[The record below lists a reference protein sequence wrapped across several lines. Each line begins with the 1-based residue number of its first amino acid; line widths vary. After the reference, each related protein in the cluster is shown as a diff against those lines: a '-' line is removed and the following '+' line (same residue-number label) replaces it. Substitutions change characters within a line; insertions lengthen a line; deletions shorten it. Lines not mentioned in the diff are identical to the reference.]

1 MSPRIL
7 FTSFGFNDPGGGTT
21 VPRVV
26 SKELAR
32 RGWEVTVF
40 HAATAADPNGGP
52 YSVRES
58 HEDGVD
64 LVAVHN
70 RPHGLWDLGNPLRE
84 IDDPAITAAFAATLD
99 RVHPDV
105 VHFHNLHNLG
115 AALIDQAAARGLPA
129 YFSTHNYWLVCPR
142 AYLITGQGQICAG
155 PGDNGGDCASCVG
168 SPDRPGHRERL
179 GAIRERFTRG
189 IDVCLAV
196 SDAMRATLVAQ
207 GYPAEMIDV
216 VRQSVPATDDVWA
229 KLGSSRAP
237 GRSGERLT
245 VAFFG
250 SAYGHKGPQLLA
262 EAAQRTE
269 HELRVLIHGEVQPN
283 MERALRRIDGRGVVE
298 VRGAFDSSELPGLLA
313 GVDAAVMPSMW
324 WDCAPLAAAECLA
337 GRVPLVAPRLG
348 GLGEAVRD
356 EVDGLLF
363 EGLDAGDL
371 ARQLDRLAGEPGL
384 LERLQAGIE
393 ALRPF
398 AEYVDELEAYY
409 RGARP
414 RDHVIGRLAP
424 TAVAWHGDHG
434 LHTSLSTIN
443 DAVTDR
449 IGRHGV
455 RVQRVRRDGASLDA
469 PLPHPADVE
478 VRHQWP
484 PDLRPPRSGR
494 LAIIQPWEFGS
505 IPADWVAPLQRD
517 VDEVWVP
524 SEFVRAMY
532 LEAGLE
538 ADRVHVVA
546 NGVDLDR
553 FTPEGRRLELDRFA
567 GTPVPEGLR
576 FLFVGG
582 AIKRKGV
589 DVLLAAWQAAFA
601 GRDDVTLVVKDFG
614 SGGVYRNADRTALQE
629 LAASGAAPRVVHLDA
644 DLSGDDLAAL
654 YRACD
659 VFVHPYRGEGFAMPV
674 LEAMASGLPVITTAG
689 GPTDEFCPPQAG
701 WRIDAA
707 RRAMPGGRVD
717 HLETAGEPWMLE
729 PSVDHLVALLREAA
743 DTTADARAAR
753 GAAGRSA
760 AERYTWDV
768 VTAAYA
774 GRVRALAQRPLRTAG
789 EPIEALRDATGTRVL
804 ATPAWRADDDLG
816 ALLTAWGEAAPAGTD
831 ATLFLLADP
840 DVDGDAAALQ
850 TRVIAAA
857 DVAGADLD
865 NCADIAVL
873 QLRAYPGR
881 DAALHADTD
890 AYVPLHRACSGHE
903 RLARAAGAAVVAH
916 QALPAWLAAS
926 RVPALAGSDR

>member
-7 FTSFGFNDPGGGTT
+7 LTSFGFNDPGGGTT

-26 SKELAR
+26 SKELVR

-40 HAATAADPNGGP
+40 HAATALDPSGEP
-52 YSVRES
+52 YVVRET
-58 HEDGVD
+58 EDDGVR

-70 RPHGLWDLGNPLRE
+70 RAHGLWDLGNPLRE
-84 IDDPAITAAFAATLD
+84 IDDPAITRAFADTLD
-99 RVHPDV
+99 SVRPEV

-142 AYLITGQGQICAG
+142 AYLMTGQGAICAG

-196 SDAMRATLVAQ
+196 SDAMRSTLVAQ

-216 VRQSVPATDDVWA
+216 VRQAVPATDDVWA
-229 KLGSSRAP
+229 KLGSTRSP

-283 MERALRRIDGRGVVE
+283 MERALRRIDARGIVE
-298 VRGAFDSSELPGLLA
+298 VRGAFESSELPELLA

-363 EGLDAGDL
+363 EGLDADDL
-371 ARQLDRLAGEPGL
+371 ARKLDRLAGEPGL
-384 LERLQAGIE
+384 LERLQAGID
-393 ALRPF
+393 APRPF
-398 AEYVDELEAYY
+398 AEYVDELERYY
-409 RGARP
+409 AGERPSRGIARP
-414 RDHVIGRLAP
+414 AP
-424 TAVAWHGDHG
+424 VAVSWQGDHG

-443 DAVTDR
+443 DAVSDR
-449 IGRHGV
+449 IERHGV
-455 RVQRVRRDGASLDA
+455 RVQRVRRDGAAVDA

-478 VRHQWP
+478 IRHQWP

-494 LAIIQPWEFGS
+494 LALIQPWEFGA
-505 IPADWVAPLQRD
+505 IPVDWVAPLQRD

-532 LEAGLE
+532 LRAGLE
-538 ADRVHVVA
+538 SDRVHVVP

-553 FTPEGRRLELDRFA
+553 FTPEGPRLELDVGGRD
-567 GTPVPEGLR
+567 GIR

-582 AIKRKGV
+582 AIGRKGI
-589 DVLLAAWQAAFA
+589 DVLLAAWQTAFA

-614 SGGVYRNADRTALQE
+614 SGGVYRNADRSALE
-629 LAASGAAPRVVHLDA
+629 ALAASGSAPRVVHLDR
-644 DLSGDDLAAL
+644 DLPVDELAAL

-659 VFVHPYRGEGFAMPV
+659 VLVHPYRGEGFAMPV
-674 LEAMASGLPVITTAG
+674 LEAMATGLPVIVTGG
-689 GPTDEFCPPQAG
+689 GPTDEFCPPEAG
-701 WRIDAA
+701 WRIRAQ
-707 RRAMPGGRVD
+707 RRTIAGGRVD
-717 HLETAGEPWMLE
+717 ALQTVGDPWMLE
-729 PSVDHLVALLREAA
+729 PDVQHLVELLREAGEA
-743 DTTADARAAR
+743 SPEERARR

-760 AERYTWDV
+760 AERYAWDV
-768 VTAAYA
+768 VAAAYA
-774 GRVRALAQRPLRTAG
+774 GRVRALARRPLRIAA
-789 EPIEALRDATGTRVL
+789 EPIEALECATGTRVL

-816 ALLTAWGEAAPAGTD
+816 ALLAAWGRAAPAGTD
-831 ATLFLLADP
+831 AALFLLADP
-840 DVDGDAAALQ
+840 DVDGDPAALEARVLTAAA
-850 TRVIAAA
+850 A
-857 DVAGADLD
+857 AGADVET
-865 NCADIAVL
+865 CADIAVL
-873 QLRAYPGR
+873 QLRTYPGR
-881 DAALHADTD
+881 DAALHAGAD
-890 AYVPLHRACSGHE
+890 AYVPLHRACAGHE
-903 RLARAAGAAVVAH
+903 RLARAAGSEVLAPD
-916 QALPAWLAAS
+916 ALGAWLAAND
-926 RVPALAGSDR
+926 RVAA

>member
-7 FTSFGFNDPGGGTT
+7 LTSFGFNDPGGGTT

-40 HAATAADPNGGP
+40 HAATAPDPAGGP

-58 HEDGVD
+58 EEDGVR

-84 IDDPAITAAFAATLD
+84 IDDPAITRAFAETLD
-99 RVHPDV
+99 RVRPDV

-115 AALIDQAAARGLPA
+115 AALIDVAAARGLPS

-142 AYLITGQGQICAG
+142 AYLMTGEGAICPG
-155 PGDNGGDCASCVG
+155 PGDGGDCASCVG

-179 GAIRERFTRG
+179 GSIRERFTRG
-189 IDVCLAV
+189 VDVCLAV

-229 KLGSSRAP
+229 RLGSTRAP

-269 HELRVLIHGEVQPN
+269 AQLRVLIHGEVRPP
-283 MERALRRIDGRGVVE
+283 MEKLLRRIDSRGVVE
-298 VRGAFDSSELPGLLA
+298 VRGEFRSEQLPGLLA
-313 GVDAAVMPSMW
+313 EVDAAVMPSMW

-371 ARQLDRLAGEPGL
+371 ARQLDRLSGEAGL

-393 ALRPF
+393 APRPF

-409 RGARP
+409 AGSRPSRGVARP
-414 RDHVIGRLAP
+414 APLA
-424 TAVAWHGDHG
+424 VSWQGDHG

-449 IGRHGV
+449 LDRHAV
-455 RVQRVRRDGASLDA
+455 RVQRVRRDGAVLDA

-494 LAIIQPWEFGS
+494 LAVIQPWEFGA
-505 IPADWVAPLQRD
+505 IPVDWVEPLRRD

-524 SEFVRAMY
+524 SEHVRAMY
-532 LEAGLE
+532 LHAGLD
-538 ADRVHVVA
+538 ADRVHVVP

-553 FTPEGRRLELDRFA
+553 FTPDGPRYELDDA
-567 GTPVPEGLR
+567 PGLR

-582 AIKRKGV
+582 AIQRKGV
-589 DVLLAAWQAAFA
+589 DVLLAAWQTAFA

-614 SGGVYRNADRTALQE
+614 SGSIYRNADRTALQE

-644 DLSGDDLAAL
+644 DLSGDDLAGL
-654 YRACD
+654 YRSCD

-689 GPTDEFCPPQAG
+689 GPTDEFCPPTAG
-701 WRIDAA
+701 WRIDAE

-717 HLETAGEPWMLE
+717 SFETAGEPWMLE

-743 DTTADARAAR
+743 ETTADERAAR

-760 AERYTWDV
+760 AERSSWDV

-774 GRVRALAQRPLRTAG
+774 GRVRTLSQRPLRTAA
-789 EPIEALRDATGTRVL
+789 EPIEALQEATGTRVL

-816 ALLTAWGEAAPAGTD
+816 ALLAAWGEAAPAGAD

-840 DVDGDAAALQ
+840 DVDGDPGALQ
-850 TRVIAAA
+850 ARVIAAA
-857 DVAGADLD
+857 DAAGADLD

-873 QLRAYPGR
+873 QLHAYPGR
-881 DAALHADTD
+881 DAALHADAD

-903 RLARAAGAAVVAH
+903 RLARAAGGAIVAPE
-916 QALPAWLAAS
+916 ALRAWLAAGAK
-926 RVPALAGSDR
+926 VAA

>member
-40 HAATAADPNGGP
+40 HAATAPDPDGGP

-58 HEDGVD
+58 REDGVD

-84 IDDPAITAAFAATLD
+84 IDDPAITRAFADMLD
-99 RVHPDV
+99 RVRPDV

-115 AALIDQAAARGLPA
+115 AALIDQAAARGVPA

-142 AYLITGQGQICAG
+142 AYLMTGQGEICAG
-155 PGDNGGDCASCVG
+155 PGDDGGDCASCVG

-189 IDVCLAV
+189 VDVCLAV
-196 SDAMRATLVAQ
+196 SDAMRSTLAAQ

-216 VRQSVPATDDVWA
+216 VRQAVPATDDVWA
-229 KLGSSRAP
+229 RLGSTRAP

-262 EAAQRTE
+262 DAAQRTE
-269 HELRVLIHGEVQPN
+269 HELRVLIHGEVRPP
-283 MERALRRIDGRGVVE
+283 MEKLLRRIDGRGVVE
-298 VRGAFDSSELPGLLA
+298 VRGEFTSSELPDLLA

-393 ALRPF
+393 APRPF
-398 AEYVDELEAYY
+398 AEYVDELESYY
-409 RGARP
+409 RGERPSRGVARP
-414 RDHVIGRLAP
+414 AP
-424 TAVAWHGDHG
+424 TAVTWQGDHG

-443 DAVTDR
+443 DAVCER
-449 IGRHGV
+449 IERHGV
-455 RVQRVRRDGASLDA
+455 RVQRVRRDGVALDA
-469 PLPHPADVE
+469 PLPHPAAVE

-494 LAIIQPWEFGS
+494 LAVIQPWEFGA
-505 IPADWVAPLQRD
+505 IPVDWVAPLQRD

-524 SEFVRAMY
+524 SEHVRAMY
-532 LEAGLE
+532 LQAGLD

-553 FTPEGRRLELDRFA
+553 FAPQGRSLELEA
-567 GTPVPEGLR
+567 PGLR

-582 AIKRKGV
+582 AIARKGV
-589 DVLLAAWQAAFA
+589 DVLLAAWQTAFA

-614 SGGVYRNADRTALQE
+614 SGGVYRNVDRSALE
-629 LAASGAAPRVVHLDA
+629 ALAASGATPRVVYLDR
-644 DLSGDDLAAL
+644 DLPDDELAAL
-654 YRACD
+654 YRSCD

-701 WRIDAA
+701 WRIDAE
-707 RRAMPGGRVD
+707 RRAMRGGRVEHFD
-717 HLETAGEPWMLE
+717 TAGEPWMLE
-729 PSVDHLVALLREAA
+729 PSVDHLIALLREAA
-743 DTTADARAAR
+743 GASAAERSAR

-760 AERYTWDV
+760 AERYSWDV

-774 GRVRALAQRPLRTAG
+774 GRVRALAQRPLRIAG
-789 EPIEALRDATGTRVL
+789 EPIEALEQASGTRVL
-804 ATPAWRADDDLG
+804 ATPAWRTDDDLG
-816 ALLTAWGEAAPAGTD
+816 ALLAAWGQAAPAGTD

-840 DVDGDAAALQ
+840 DVDGEPAALQ
-850 TRVIAAA
+850 ARVMAAA
-857 DVAGADLD
+857 SAAGADLD
-865 NCADIAVL
+865 DCADIAVL

-881 DAALHADTD
+881 DAALHAGADV
-890 AYVPLHRACSGHE
+890 YVPLHRACNGHE
-903 RLARAAGAAVVAH
+903 RHARAAGSAVLAPES
-916 QALPAWLAAS
+916 LRAWLAADE
-926 RVPALAGSDR
+926 RVAA

>member
-7 FTSFGFNDPGGGTT
+7 LTSFGFNDPGGGTT

-40 HAATAADPNGGP
+40 HAATAPDPAGGP
-52 YSVRES
+52 YSVRTS

-84 IDDPAITAAFAATLD
+84 IDDPAITRAFAETLD
-99 RVHPDV
+99 RVRPDV

-115 AALIDQAAARGLPA
+115 AALIDEAAARGVPA

-142 AYLITGQGQICAG
+142 AYLMTGEGAICPG
-155 PGDNGGDCASCVG
+155 PGDHGGDCASCVG

-207 GYPAEMIDV
+207 GYPPEMIDV

-229 KLGSSRAP
+229 KLGSTRTP
-237 GRSGERLT
+237 GRGGERLT

-262 EAAQRTE
+262 EAAQRTD
-269 HELRVLIHGEVQPN
+269 HELRILIHGEVRPA
-283 MERALRRIDGRGVVE
+283 MEKLLRRIDGRGVVE
-298 VRGAFDSSELPGLLA
+298 VRGEFQSSELPALLA

-393 ALRPF
+393 APRPF
-398 AEYVDELEAYY
+398 AEYVDELERYY
-409 RGARP
+409 GGARP
-414 RDHVIGRLAP
+414 SRGVARPAP
-424 TAVAWHGDHG
+424 VAVSWQGDHG

-443 DAVTDR
+443 DAVTRR
-449 IGRHGV
+449 IGREGV
-455 RVQRVRRDGASLDA
+455 RVQRVRRDGEALDG
-469 PLPHPADVE
+469 PLPHPAAVE

-484 PDLRPPRSGR
+484 PDFRPARSGR
-494 LAIIQPWEFGS
+494 LAVIQPWEFGA
-505 IPADWVAPLQRD
+505 IPADWIAPLRRD

-532 LEAGLE
+532 LRAGLD
-538 ADRVHVVA
+538 ADRVHVVP
-546 NGVDLDR
+546 NGVDPDR
-553 FTPEGRRLELDRFA
+553 FTPEGRRLELEDA
-567 GTPVPEGLR
+567 PGLR

-582 AIKRKGV
+582 AIQRKGV
-589 DVLLAAWQAAFA
+589 DVLLAAWQTAFA

-614 SGGVYRNADRTALQE
+614 SGGVYRNADRSALKA

-644 DLSGDDLAAL
+644 DLSSDDLAAL
-654 YRACD
+654 YRSCD

-674 LEAMASGLPVITTAG
+674 LEAMASGLPVIVTGG
-689 GPTDEFCPPQAG
+689 GPTDEFCPPHAG

-707 RRAMPGGRVD
+707 RRPMPGGRVD
-717 HLETAGEPWMLE
+717 HIETAGEPWMLE

-743 DTTADARAAR
+743 QTTAADRADRA
-753 GAAGRSA
+753 AAGRRA
-760 AERYTWDV
+760 AEGHAWDV

-774 GRVRALAQRPLRTAG
+774 GRARALAARPLRTAG
-789 EPIEALRDATGTRVL
+789 EPIEALLDCTGTRVL
-804 ATPAWRADDDLG
+804 ATPAWRADDELG
-816 ALLTAWGEAAPAGTD
+816 TLLAAWGQAAPAGTD
-831 ATLFLLADP
+831 ACLFLLADP
-840 DVDGDAAALQ
+840 DVDGEPSALQARVLAAAQ
-850 TRVIAAA
+850 T
-857 DVAGADLD
+857 AGADLD
-865 NCADIAVL
+865 ACADIAVL

-881 DAALHADTD
+881 DAALHAGAD
-890 AYVPLHRACSGHE
+890 AYVPLHRACAGHE
-903 RLARAAGAAVVAH
+903 RLARAAGAAVLAPE
-916 QALPAWLAAS
+916 ALRPWLSAGERAA
-926 RVPALAGSDR
+926 A